1 MKIRVQRIILL
12 VGILLLIGKFMAYWL
27 TGSVGILTDAM
38 ESIVNVVAGAL
49 GLWSVWLSSK
59 PRDENH
65 PFGHG
70 KVEMLTAS
78 LEAILIMVAGGII
91 IYEGVMKIV
100 TPEMPQKL
108 DIGIAIIAAAGVAN
122 WLLGAWSVRVGKKSS
137 SMALVSGG
145 RHLQSDTYSTIGLVA
160 GLVLLYLTDIAWI
173 DGALALVFG
182 GVIIW
187 TGVGILR
194 KTVRSLMDH
203 SDLIDIERV
212 VELVNAK
219 RREAWIDI
227 HDLRVISYGESIHL
241 DCHLTVP
248 WYYDIRRGHD
258 ECDALEAVL
267 VEGLHPNEAM
277 VSVHSDPCDA
287 RLCSLCVVEGC
298 PERGDELRSQ
308 IAFSKKTLIVDDE
321 CRGKRLDELK
331 NGSK

>member
-12 VGILLLIGKFMAYWL
+12 VGILLLVGKFVAYWL

-49 GLWSVWLSSK
+49 GLWSVWLSAK

-78 LEAILIMVAGGII
+78 LEAILIMVAGGVI
-91 IYEGVMKIV
+91 IYEGAMKII

-182 GVIIW
+182 GIIIW

-212 VELVNAK
+212 VGLVNAK

-248 WYYDIRRGHD
+248 WYQNIRRGHE

-267 VEGLHPNEAM
+267 VEGLRPNEAM
-277 VSVHSDPCDA
+277 VSVHSDPCDL
-287 RLCSLCVVEGC
+287 RLCSVCVVEGC

-308 IAFSKKTLIVDDE
+308 IAFSKKTLIMDDE

-331 NGSK
+331 VRT